1 MMLEKFKIS
10 FFIVVGSYAL
20 LVLAS
25 YLFNGEFDTSII
37 GMWGLIL
44 GLLMLIAALPLH
56 KIVFFGGRGIMGVQ
70 SPEIPGDEHLHN
82 KIHKSYEKEHK
93 EEISINRP
101 LQDVLSLAGIIII
114 LISLFMV

>member
-20 LVLAS
+20 LVLAT

-44 GLLMLIAALPLH
+44 GLLI
-56 KIVFFGGRGIMGVQ
+56 
-70 SPEIPGDEHLHN
+70 
-82 KIHKSYEKEHK
+82 
-93 EEISINRP
+93 
-101 LQDVLSLAGIIII
+101 
-114 LISLFMV
+114 